1 MVISEQ
7 FLKFLAAKQQLPNP
21 YPVNQGDIVTPAA
34 KAYLERM
41 QITTGLPKK
50 TEETTHLHAGAVVP
64 KNHPRIVLRGKNDLL
79 QSEIIS
85 AQIAFEKLS
94 FKTLAD
100 DLDEIMAHLQEL
112 MRAEVKDEPLEDKK
126 LLNLS
131 LHEIHEHSH
140 HPSRYYGV
148 SHFLPGRKD
157 GEICARLNRL
167 RTMVRT
173 VEIAALNAFPDGS
186 RRDLITAYNRLSS
199 LFFVLMIKVKGGFYD
214 HAANR

>member
-7 FLKFLAAKQQLPNP
+7 FLKSLASKQKLQNP
-21 YPVNQGDIVTPAA
+21 YPVNPNDIVTPAA
-34 KAYLERM
+34 KAYLKRM
-41 QITTGLPKK
+41 QIVMGEPQK
-50 TEETTHLHAGAVVP
+50 TEETTHLHAGMVVP

-85 AQIAFEKLS
+85 AQIEFENS
-94 FKTLAD
+94 GFKSLVD
-100 DLDEIMAHLQEL
+100 DLDAVMAYLQEL
-112 MRAEVKDEPLEDKK
+112 MRAEVKDEPLTDKK

-140 HPSRYYGV
+140 HPSQYYGV
-148 SHFLPGRKD
+148 RHFLPSRKD

-167 RTMVRT
+167 RTRVRT

-186 RRDLITAYNRLSS
+186 RKDLITAYNRLSS
-199 LFFVLMIKVKGGFYD
+199 LFFVMMVKVKGGLYT
-214 HAANR
+214 HATNR